1 MSVPANVT
9 SHQLAVKRE
18 LLAAVLRK
26 KARTQTI
33 SVPLSYGQKALWFLY
48 RSAPDSAAYHV
59 SFSARI
65 RSALDVAAL
74 HRAFQKLINRHGSLR
89 AVFTLRDGEPVQEI
103 GGHWDVC
110 FQVYDCSGC
119 SRAEISQRVAAAY
132 RRPFDL
138 EQRPGFRVDLFT
150 SAPDDHVL
158 LVTVHHIVYDAW
170 SLWLNLEEVRQL
182 YPAEIAGCASTL
194 DLPRFSY
201 RDHIRQQEQML
212 AGPEGERL
220 WNFWKRELE
229 GDLQTLNL
237 PTDRP
242 RPPVQTLHGR
252 THRHRLSPQLTQQL
266 KKLAQDQQVTPF
278 ALLLAAYQVLLYR
291 YTGQHDILV
300 GTPTAGRGDVRY
312 TDVVGYFVN
321 PVVLRA
327 NLAGNPPFDAFLR
340 EVMQN
345 ALNAFQHQDYP
356 FPLLVER
363 LQPRRD
369 PSHAPL
375 VQVSFVYQKPQRSG
389 SAIDWLGWSEN
400 PETRVDW
407 GGLQI
412 EYFDQPQQEGQF
424 DLELEVLEA
433 QNTFGCLF
441 KYNIDLF
448 DARTIERL
456 AQSFEALLT
465 GIAATPVARVDR
477 LPVLSSAEHRKI
489 VVDWNATA
497 VEYPRSAGVHKL
509 FEQQVQA
516 TPSAVA
522 LIFGESS
529 LTYSDLNKR
538 VNRLA
543 RCLAAAGVGPG
554 SVVGVRLE
562 RSIDMVVA
570 LHAIV
575 KSGAAYLPLDP
586 EYPLDR
592 IEYMA
597 KDADVTLV
605 LTHAN
610 LARNCRIANVRALEL
625 DTERLRIGACSPE
638 NPEVSLEPDD
648 IAYVIYTSG
657 STGRPK
663 GVAVPHRGLLN
674 RLQWMQ
680 AQYQLDERD
689 RVLQKTPY
697 SFDVSVWEFFW
708 PLMTG
713 AALVIA
719 PPGDHRDAR
728 RLVELIR
735 THGVTTLHFVPS
747 MLRAFLEDD
756 QVATCESLRHVVCSG
771 EALPF
776 DLQQKFF
783 ATLSAELHNLY
794 GPTEASID
802 VSHWTC
808 RRHGTETVVPI
819 GHPIANTA
827 LYILDA
833 ALNPVPIGV
842 AGELHIGGVGLAR
855 GYLKKPELTRE
866 KFISDPFSPEPG
878 ARLYKTGDLA
888 RYRPDGAIEYLGR
901 LDHQV
906 KVRGFRI
913 ELGEIESVLAQH
925 PDVDTTVVVVRE
937 DHGDKRLVAY
947 VVSRQGTSPT
957 DSALREYL
965 GERLPEHMVPLT
977 FVRLETL
984 PLNANGKIDRRAL
997 PAPET
1002 FKGDSSSHFLPPR
1015 DAVEQLLVR
1024 HWEAVLKVRPIG
1036 VRDDFFAR
1044 GGHSLLAVNLMARV
1058 EKEFAKRL
1066 PITTLF
1072 RRPTVEQLAEL
1083 LRTQAAS
1090 SIKTSPLIPI
1100 QPAGAQTPFFC
1111 VAGGGGSVLYY
1122 YPLAQY
1128 LGRHLLEPRPF
1139 FGLQA
1144 IGLEGECEP
1153 LSRVEDLAAAYLQEI
1168 RTVQPSGPYVLGG
1181 HCFGGLVA
1189 FEMSQ
1194 QLLRQGESVALLAI
1208 MDVPARR
1215 PPSEQDVPGAD
1226 DASWFIKLAA
1236 VMKESSGTD
1245 LGISDATLRQLD
1257 TDARLHYFNERMQ
1270 AAGFMPPGA
1279 DVAKVRGL
1287 LRVFATNSTVHY
1299 APQDPRPVPIV
1310 LFRAAEFHPDYDF
1323 SGADDVGHTMATS
1336 SMGWSAYAQGEVVAV
1351 HLVPGNHITMM
1362 SEPHAA
1368 ELARKLALTLASIG
1382 MHKPISSVHLSGMH
1396 TEVLEDDDPHGLP
1409 LSAQPRSEVSQGI

>member
-1 MSVPANVT
+1 MTAPPETVSAPAAT
-9 SHQLAVKRE
+9 KRE
-18 LLAAVLRK
+18 LLAWALRR
-26 KARTQTI
+26 KARTQVI
-33 SVPLSYGQKALWFLY
+33 SAPLSYGQKALWFLY

-65 RSALDVAAL
+65 RSALDVSAL
-74 HRAFQKLINRHGSLR
+74 RRSFQKLTDRHGSLR

-103 GGHWDVC
+103 AGHREVC
-110 FQVYDCSGC
+110 LLVSDCSAC
-119 SRAEISQRVAAAY
+119 SSAELSQRVAAAY
-132 RRPFDL
+132 RRPFNLDQ
-138 EQRPGFRVDLFT
+138 EPAFRAELF
-150 SAPDDHVL
+150 SCAPDDHVL

-170 SLWLNLEEVRQL
+170 SLWLNLDEVRQL
-182 YPAEIAGCASTL
+182 YPAEVAGTASL
-194 DLPRFSY
+194 LEVPRYSY
-201 RDHIRQQEQML
+201 RDYIRQQEQVL
-212 AGPEGERL
+212 TGPEGERL
-220 WNFWKRELE
+220 WNFWKSELKGE
-229 GDLQTLNL
+229 LQTLNL

-242 RPPVQTLHGR
+242 RPPVQTYQGA
-252 THRHRLSPQLTQQL
+252 THRHRLSPELTQQL
-266 KKLAQDQQVTPF
+266 KKLAQVQQVTPF
-278 ALLLAAYQVLLYR
+278 TLLLAAFQVLLYR

-300 GTPTAGRGDVRY
+300 GSPTSGRGDARY
-312 TDVVGYFVN
+312 GDVVGYFVN

-327 NLAGNPPFDAFLR
+327 NLEGNPPFDSFLR
-340 EVMQN
+340 QVMQN

-375 VQVSFVYQKPQRSG
+375 FQVSFVYQKPQRSG

-400 PETRVDW
+400 RTARVDW

-412 EYFDQPQQEGQF
+412 EYFDLPQQEGQF

-448 DARTIERL
+448 DAATLARL
-456 AQSFEALLT
+456 ALNFEALLA
-465 GIAATPVARVDR
+465 GIVADPAGRVDR
-477 LPVLSSAEHRKI
+477 LPVLSGPERRTI
-489 VVDWNATA
+489 VADWNATA
-497 VEYPRSAGVHKL
+497 VEYPQGAWVHQL
-509 FEQQVQA
+509 FEQQSQT
-516 TPSAVA
+516 TPNASA
-522 LIFGESS
+522 LIFGERTVS
-529 LTYSDLNKR
+529 YAELNKR

-543 RCLAAAGVGPG
+543 HCLIAAGVRPG

-562 RSIDMVVA
+562 RSTDMVVA
-570 LHAIV
+570 LHAVI
-575 KSGAAYLPLDP
+575 KAGAAYLPLDP

-597 KDADVTLV
+597 KDADVGLV
-605 LTHAN
+605 LTHSW
-610 LARNCRIANVRALEL
+610 LVPHCRIANVRALEL
-625 DTERLRIGACSPE
+625 DTESLRIRAYSSE
-638 NPEVSLEPDD
+638 NPDIPLRPDD

-680 AQYQLDERD
+680 TQYPLSERD

-713 AALVIA
+713 AALAIA

-735 THGVTTLHFVPS
+735 NHNVTTLHFVPS
-747 MLRAFLEDD
+747 MLRAFMEDAR
-756 QVATCESLRHVVCSG
+756 VGTCESLRQVICSG
-771 EALPF
+771 EALSY

-783 ATLSAELHNLY
+783 ATFDAELHNLY

-808 RRHGTETVVPI
+808 RRDSTQTVVPI
-819 GHPIANTA
+819 GHPIANTT
-827 LYILDA
+827 LYVLDA

-855 GYLKKPELTRE
+855 GYVKQPDLTRE
-866 KFISDPFSPEPG
+866 KFIGDPFSEAPG
-878 ARLYKTGDLA
+878 GRLYKTGDLA
-888 RYRPDGAIEYLGR
+888 RFRPDGAIEYLGR

-913 ELGEIESVLAQH
+913 ELGEIETVLAQH
-925 PDVDTTVVVVRE
+925 QDVDAAVVAVHG

-947 VVSRQGTSPT
+947 VVSQQKNSLAAAT
-957 DSALREYL
+957 LHEYL
-965 GERLPEHMVPLT
+965 SDRLPEHMVPSA
-977 FVRLETL
+977 FVLLDTL

-1002 FKGDSSSHFLPPR
+1002 LRHETSSQFMPPR
-1015 DAVEQLLVR
+1015 DSVEHVLVR

-1036 VRDDFFAR
+1036 VRDNFFAL
-1044 GGHSLLAVNLMARV
+1044 GGHSLLAVNLMARL
-1058 EKEFAKRL
+1058 EKEFAKSL
-1066 PITTLF
+1066 PMSTLF
-1072 RRPTVEQLAEL
+1072 RRPTIEQLAEL
-1083 LRTQAAS
+1083 LRAQAAPLEPS
-1090 SIKTSPLIPI
+1090 VLIPI
-1100 QPAGAQTPFFC
+1100 QPAGTATPFFC

-1128 LGRHLLEPRPF
+1128 LGRHLPEPRPF

-1153 LSRVEDLAAAYLQEI
+1153 LARVEDLAAAYLREI

-1194 QLLRQGESVALLAI
+1194 QLLRQGESVALLVI

-1215 PPSEQDVPGAD
+1215 PGSEQDIPGAD
-1226 DASWFIKLAA
+1226 DTTWLIKLAG

-1245 LGISDATLRQLD
+1245 LGISETALRELDATAQ
-1257 TDARLHYFNERMQ
+1257 LHYFNERMQ
-1270 AAGFMPPGA
+1270 AAGFLPPGA

-1287 LRVFATNSTVHY
+1287 LRVFASNSTARY
-1299 APQDPRPVPIV
+1299 APQDLQPVPIV
-1310 LFRAAEFHPDYDF
+1310 LFRAADFHPDYDF
-1323 SGADDVGHTMATS
+1323 SAADDPGRTMAAS
-1336 SMGWSAYAQGEVVAV
+1336 SLGWSTYASGDVAV

-1368 ELARKLALTLASIG
+1368 ELARKLALCLATLDTTQPQASVTGDLIET
-1382 MHKPISSVHLSGMH
+1382 SHLRNAERTG
-1396 TEVLEDDDPHGLP
+1396 TATDRLC
-1409 LSAQPRSEVSQGI
+1409 